1 VDIVSQFQLD
11 IYSSAKNA
19 GYLPWLWLTLVVI
32 APIGEETLFRGFLF
46 RGWYRVPLDV
56 WPVIIVTSSIWALSH
71 VQYDLF
77 HGPSIRE
84 RAGARMA
91 SVDLW
96 FHHPDHAAAWPPQ
109 L

>member
-1 VDIVSQFQLD
+1 MQAICR
-11 IYSSAKNA
+11 
-19 GYLPWLWLTLVVI
+19 WLWLTLVVI

-77 HGPSIRE
+77 HGCE
-84 RAGARMA
+84 GTHETLMA
-91 SVDLW
+91 CQ
-96 FHHPDHAAAWPPQ
+96 H
-109 L
+109 